1 MPIFSKENQ
10 KLLNAFGDL
19 VREHRNKQ
27 GLSQEELAEYSGLH
41 RTYIGS
47 IERGERNL
55 ALININRIS
64 KALNVKPSDLLPD
77 NSRAKSK

>member
-1 MPIFSKENQ
+1 MPKFSKENQ
-10 KLLNAFGDL
+10 KLLNSFGDL

-27 GLSQEELAEYSGLH
+27 GLSQEELAEHTGLH

-55 ALININRIS
+55 ALINIMKLS
-64 KALNVKPSDLLPD
+64 KALDVKPSELLPG
-77 NSRAKSK
+77 SSKI